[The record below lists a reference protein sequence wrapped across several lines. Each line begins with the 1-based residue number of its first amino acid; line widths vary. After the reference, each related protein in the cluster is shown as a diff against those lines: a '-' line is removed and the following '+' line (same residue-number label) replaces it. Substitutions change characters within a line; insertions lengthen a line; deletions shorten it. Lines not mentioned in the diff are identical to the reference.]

1 MRACFALALLFGA
14 VSCKPALIPNSDV
27 ADNDANRAIYDVIE
41 SYRQAMESRDAD
53 RVMALVAKD
62 FFDSSGTE
70 NPADDYGHADLAN
83 RLKEDFGR
91 TTALRLDIRL
101 KNIDI
106 KDEVALVEYRFQSR
120 AHVKFPAGEQWV
132 SSTDVNKM
140 KLKLVDGKW
149 LIVSGL

>member
-1 MRACFALALLFGA
+1 MRAFFALALLLGA
-14 VSCKPALIPNSDV
+14 VSCKPALLPNSDV
-27 ADNDANRAIYDVIE
+27 PDNDKNRAIYDVIE

-53 RVMALVAKD
+53 RVMALVASD
-62 FFDSSGTE
+62 FFDTSGTE
-70 NPADDYGHADLAN
+70 NPADDYGHGDLAS

-91 TTALRLDIRL
+91 TTTLRLDIHL

-106 KDEVALVEYRFQSR
+106 KDDVAMVEYRFQSR
-120 AHVKFPAGEQWV
+120 AQVKFPVGDQWV
-132 SSTDVNKM
+132 SSTDVNRM